1 MSDSLTD
8 SAGEDTGH
16 PGGDDGD
23 APSEQEGLTIEQV
36 SRLLDVPSPT
46 LRSWERRHGVPLV
59 ARTAGGHRR
68 YTSAQVEMLRQLR
81 DLVAQGRRPV
91 DAAVE
96 VKARST
102 SPTTLVEAFL
112 EAARG
117 LDPGTIT
124 ETLDNA
130 ERALGLGRM
139 VDEVLLP
146 GMRRIGEWWESGQN
160 DVAHEHL
167 ATNTAQAWLSGVAP
181 TGATPVDSLP
191 IVLACGPRD
200 HHTLG
205 LEAIGALL
213 RSRGRDC
220 RLLGA
225 RTPGDSLV
233 RAVQETAAAAV
244 VMVSHLPA
252 GRSAAVDALRSP
264 ELRRASLFFAGGAFA
279 TPQARRGVP
288 GHYLGTNFSR
298 ATQLII
304 ATLDA

>member
-1 MSDSLTD
+1 MSDSLSD
-8 SAGEDTGH
+8 A
-16 PGGDDGD
+16 GGDVDDASGD
-23 APSEQEGLTIEQV
+23 QEGLTIDQV
-36 SRLLDVPSPT
+36 SRLLDVPAPT
-46 LRSWERRHGVPLV
+46 LRSWERRHGVPV
-59 ARTAGGHRR
+59 VSRTSGGHRR
-68 YTSAQVEMLRQLR
+68 YTPSQVDMLRQLR

-96 VKARST
+96 VRARST
-102 SPTTLVEAFL
+102 SSASLVEAFL

-117 LDPGTIT
+117 LEPGAIA

-130 ERALGLGRM
+130 QRALGLGRV

-146 GMRRIGEWWESGQN
+146 GMRRIGEWWENGQE
-160 DVAHEHL
+160 DIAHEHL
-167 ATNTAQAWLSGVAP
+167 ATNTAQAWLSGVASTGP
-181 TGATPVDSLP
+181 TPLHTLP

-213 RSRGRDC
+213 RSRGQDC

-244 VMVSHLPA
+244 VMVSHVPA
-252 GRSAAVDALRSP
+252 GRLAAVEALRSP
-264 ELRRASLFFAGGAFA
+264 ELRHASIFFAGGAFA

-304 ATLDA
+304 ATLDSYEGPARP